1 MFRRKPPRIHDL
13 EMSFI
18 KCVVLLLV
26 VGFFDHAGTF
36 FHTPFCFVKFGP
48 NIIKL
53 SVLWTVLAAV

>member
-26 VGFFDHAGTF
+26 VGFFDHAGRSNLRLLLF
-36 FHTPFCFVKFGP
+36 
-48 NIIKL
+48 
-53 SVLWTVLAAV
+53 AVFDL